1 MRFVL
6 ALMSTLA
13 LTGCI
18 SLLPEPP
25 PPPALFVLEA
35 GPVQR
40 VEGAPVDAVI
50 SVAEPGGERVI
61 LGSDLIWRTGDS
73 LAYVDQ
79 VQWSGRAENRLQ
91 ALVVETITRQ
101 GRARAA
107 VRSGAA
113 QSDYE
118 VRWDVMDFEVVESGG
133 AFSAH
138 FAADVKIV
146 EASSRRILASEII
159 STEAPVASRSSSAA
173 ADGLA
178 RAAREGGARIG
189 LLAVDTAAQAEALA
203 AAEAQSRAAS
213 ISR

>member
-1 MRFVL
+1 
-6 ALMSTLA
+6 MSTIA
-13 LTGCI
+13 LSGCVT
-18 SLLPEPP
+18 LLPAPA

-50 SVAEPGGERVI
+50 AVAQPGGERAI
-61 LGSDLIWRTGDS
+61 LGADLIWRTGDS
-73 LAYVDQ
+73 LAYVNQ
-79 VQWSGRAENRLQ
+79 VQWSGRADARLQ
-91 ALVVETITRQ
+91 ALVVETISRQ

-118 VRWDVMDFEVVESGG
+118 VRWDVLDFEVVESGG
-133 AFSAH
+133 GFSAH
-138 FAADVKIV
+138 FSADVKIV
-146 EASSRRILASEII
+146 DIGRRVLASEII
-159 STEAPVASRSSSAA
+159 TAEAPVASRSSSAA

-189 LLAVDTAAQAEALA
+189 LLAADTAAQAEARA
-203 AAEAQSRAAS
+203 AEEAQSRAAS